1 MEKGNDVRLNKIP
14 LKLFIDALIDI
25 YTAGAEYIDLVGKT
39 DVEQDSIGIVVKV
52 EYMNKEDREEEDNND
67 NNKSTEYFDNLSN
80 EILKKIKDTKLSDE
94 DLNGLL

>member
-25 YTAGAEYIDLVGKT
+25 YTAGAEYVDLVGKT

-52 EYMNKEDREEEDNND
+52 DYMNREDREEEEDNN
-67 NNKSTEYFDNLSN
+67 NKEYFDNLSN
-80 EILKKIKDTKLSDE
+80 EILKKIKDTTLSDE
-94 DLNGLL
+94 DLNELL